1 MAATPLYAYVN
12 PIPKK
17 YISTDIDLQISK
29 TLFYNMQEVTS
40 KAYVYKAVHVLH
52 VFYFY
57 EKNVNLLCLMI
68 YEKCL
73 NDA

>member
-1 MAATPLYAYVN
+1 MVATPLYAYVN
-12 PIPKK
+12 PILKK

-52 VFYFY
+52 VFYLY